1 MPKTRKAS
9 RATAYQAVF
18 MLLLGLVISSLGYV
32 SNLSV
37 VNPDEVVGPALFWIA
52 VGVLLFAFPLR
63 AAVVAFGRAVRRPLG
78 AGIFASYLTAHI
90 LLYGFILDVIV
101 ASIYGASSLAQS
113 FSFLVTTNLFLPA
126 SVPAL
131 IFDVAYNP
139 SIVLTAP
146 PVFGVAL
153 SFYGMAVAVII
164 AVLIVANIGKAREVG
179 ELRTRARKT
188 RSYVVLPVM
197 GIVLGASCC
206 LSVAGVVALA
216 VPSAAALT
224 SVTWVYYTTYF
235 LLPSVAITV
244 LYLNLHS
251 VERIAAAINASL
263 VVEDRAGTT
272 SGVAPPP
279 SPTAT

>member
-1 MPKTRKAS
+1 MPKARKAS

-18 MLLLGLVISSLGYV
+18 MLLLGLAISSLGYV
-32 SNLSV
+32 SNLSG

-52 VGVLLFAFPLR
+52 VGVLLFAFPFR
-63 AAVVAFGRAVRRPLG
+63 AAIVAFGRAIRRPVG
-78 AGIFASYLTAHI
+78 AGIFASYLTVHI
-90 LLYGFILDVIV
+90 ILYGFILDVIV

-139 SIVLTAP
+139 SIVFTAP

-164 AVLIVANIGKAREVG
+164 AVLIVANVGKAREVG
-179 ELRTRARKT
+179 ELRTRARKA
-188 RSYVVLPVM
+188 RAYVVLPAM

-224 SVTWVYYTTYF
+224 SVTWVYYATYF

-263 VVEDRAGTT
+263 LEERAGT
-272 SGVAPPP
+272 SGVSPSH
-279 SPTAT
+279 SPTAP

>member
-18 MLLLGLVISSLGYV
+18 MLLLGLAISSLGYV
-32 SNLSV
+32 SNLSA

-52 VGVLLFAFPLR
+52 IGVLLFAFPLR
-63 AAVVAFGRAVRRPLG
+63 AAVVAFSRAVRRPLG

-101 ASIYGASSLAQS
+101 ASIYGASSLAES
-113 FSFLVTTNLFLPA
+113 FGFLVTTNLFLPA

-139 SIVLTAP
+139 SVVLTAP

-179 ELRTRARKT
+179 ELRTRARKA

-263 VVEDRAGTT
+263 VDER
-272 SGVAPPP
+272 SGAPGVTPSH
-279 SPTAT
+279 SPTAP